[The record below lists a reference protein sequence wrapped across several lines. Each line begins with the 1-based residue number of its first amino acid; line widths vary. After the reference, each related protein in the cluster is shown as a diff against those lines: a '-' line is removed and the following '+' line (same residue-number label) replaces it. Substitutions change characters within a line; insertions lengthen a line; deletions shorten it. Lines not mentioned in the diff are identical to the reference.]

1 MENKDTIILLVDDEA
16 DILEFLGYNLAKEG
30 FQILKA
36 RNGQKALELA
46 SEHKPHLILLDIMMP
61 GLDGIET
68 CNQLRRIPGMQHSLI
83 VFLTARGEDY
93 SQIAGFE
100 AGADDYITKPIKPK
114 VLISRIQALL
124 RRLRSIPEIS
134 GKIITKEFMIDLDSY
149 MVMKND
155 EEIILARKEF
165 EILQLLVSRPN
176 KVFTREDIFTHI
188 WGEKVIVGDRT
199 IDVHI
204 RRIREKV
211 GTDNIRTI
219 KGVGYKY
226 EEE

>member
-1 MENKDTIILLVDDEA
+1 MENKDTIILLVDDEP

-30 FQILKA
+30 FRILKA
-36 RNGQKALELA
+36 KNGQKALELA
-46 SEHKPHLILLDIMMP
+46 AGSKPHLIILDIMMP

-68 CNQLRRIPGMQHSLI
+68 CNQIRKMPGMQNTLI

-124 RRLRSIPEIS
+124 RRFRHIPEIS
-134 GKIITKEFMIDLDSY
+134 GKIVTREFVVDQEQY
-149 MVMKND
+149 RVMKNN

-176 KVFTREDIFTHI
+176 KVFTREEIFTEI
-188 WGEKVIVGDRT
+188 WGEDVIVGDRT

-204 RRIREKV
+204 RRIREKL
-211 GTDNIRTI
+211 GTDRIRTI
-219 KGVGYKY
+219 KGVGYKFD
-226 EEE
+226 EE

>member
-1 MENKDTIILLVDDEA
+1 MTNSDTIILLVDDEA

-30 FQILKA
+30 YQIFKA
-36 RNGQKALELA
+36 TTGLSAIELA
-46 SEHKPHLILLDIMMP
+46 QRHKPHLIILDIMMP

-68 CNQLRRIPGMQHSLI
+68 CNQLRLIPELQNTLI

-93 SQIAGFE
+93 SQVAGFE
-100 AGADDYITKPIKPK
+100 AGADDYVMKPVKPK
-114 VLISRIQALL
+114 VLVSRIKALL
-124 RRLRSIPEIS
+124 KRFSSIPEIS
-134 GKIITKEFMIDLDSY
+134 GKLMTKEFFIDVDRYL
-149 MVMKND
+149 VIKND
-155 EEIILARKEF
+155 EEIVLARKEF

-176 KVFTREDIFTHI
+176 KVFTREDIFNQV
-188 WGEKVIVGDRT
+188 WGEDVIVGDRT

-211 GTDNIRTI
+211 KTGHIKTI
-219 KGVGYKY
+219 KSVGYKY

>member
-1 MENKDTIILLVDDEA
+1 M
-16 DILEFLGYNLAKEG
+16 
-30 FQILKA
+30 
-36 RNGQKALELA
+36 
-46 SEHKPHLILLDIMMP
+46 
-61 GLDGIET
+61 
-68 CNQLRRIPGMQHSLI
+68 
-83 VFLTARGEDY
+83 
-93 SQIAGFE
+93 
-100 AGADDYITKPIKPK
+100 
-114 VLISRIQALL
+114 ISRIQALL

-204 RRIREKV
+204 RRIRRKSGPTTSGPLRV
-211 GTDNIRTI
+211 
-219 KGVGYKY
+219 
-226 EEE
+226 